1 MLKPVKFNRTQIDQ
15 HIIPSRYLSDDQI
28 ERIWKIID
36 ELPHSQIGDQISGE
50 SQLFI
55 GYYHEH

>member
-1 MLKPVKFNRTQIDQ
+1 MRTQIDQ

-36 ELPHSQIGDQISGE
+36 ELPDSQVGDDISGE